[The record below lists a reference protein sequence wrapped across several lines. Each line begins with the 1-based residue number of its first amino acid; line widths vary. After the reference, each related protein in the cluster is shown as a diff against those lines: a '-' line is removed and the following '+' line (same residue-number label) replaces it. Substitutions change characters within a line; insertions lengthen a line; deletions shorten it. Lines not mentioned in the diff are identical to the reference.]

1 MYFPTQKFFQKNFK
15 KTVAHLRFSGLYICK
30 HFSGGASNTCPVKK
44 EAFAPTGHWR
54 KDFFCRFFAAVK
66 LVVIKITIESFKI
79 QNRQKT
85 CVPPDAGFLLSKTA
99 FDKKT
104 PHDLPFSTKE
114 SCFCCAKRPDFMR
127 KNAKWQG
134 AVRVGGKWDGS
145 CAFST
150 KS

>member
-1 MYFPTQKFFQKNFK
+1 MYFPTQKFFQKNLK

-85 CVPPDAGFLLSKTA
+85 CVPPDAGFLSKTA
-99 FDKKT
+99 FDKK
-104 PHDLPFSTKE
+104 
-114 SCFCCAKRPDFMR
+114 RPTICRFPQR
-127 KNAKWQG
+127 KAAFVVQNALILC
-134 AVRVGGKWDGS
+134 GKTQSGK
-145 CAFST
+145 AL
-150 KS
+150 